1 MKSDSY
7 KLSLHYEQLLVLVR
21 QLSPE
26 EQSKLYKEIKTSRT
40 DTSDEVIAK
49 RQTININGFTVYKGD
64 PKIDTQELE
73 EVFPKNALD
82 FHKLREKAW
91 NRK

>member
-7 KLSLHYEQLLVLVR
+7 KLSLRFEQLLELVR

-26 EQSKLYKEIKTSRT
+26 EQSKLYKELKTSRT

-49 RQTININGFTVYKGD
+49 RQTTNINGVTVYKGD

-73 EVFPKNALD
+73 EVFSKNAVD

>member
-7 KLSLHYEQLLVLVR
+7 KLSLRFEQLLELVR

-26 EQSKLYKEIKTSRT
+26 EQSKLYKELKTSGT

-49 RQTININGFTVYKGD
+49 RQTININGVTVYKGD

-73 EVFPKNALD
+73 EIFSKNAVD
-82 FHKLREKAW
+82 FRKLREKAW